1 MLLLLL
7 LLLLLRRRPLPLSR
21 LGRIGARRRS
31 LAQPTWIVGLLL
43 PWLTLS
49 TRPPLTLEWGLAL
62 SLSLLLLVMR
72 IRRVCARLRRCVTRW
87 IPSLLRRRVTLLLR
101 RISLLL
107 RWWVSLL
114 RWWVSL
120 LRRRV
125 SLLLRIARR
134 SLTYLTGRRTVAT
147 RKRVRRWLLVFRRLK
162 DRTKRVLCLSPPG
175 YC

>member
-114 RWWVSL
+114 R
-120 LRRRV
+120 RRV